1 VTVVLAFAV
10 GFVAVRL
17 VLVATRD
24 VLASPVLE
32 RENYRA
38 HRLPTAAGVVLVV
51 AVIGVEGVRAAAG
64 ALGFGDAVPARP
76 RVLMLVAV
84 VGFGLLGFLD
94 DLVGAGDDRGFRGHL
109 RALAAGRVTTGLA
122 KLAGGAALALVLA
135 AAAHGDTGVQPLV
148 DGALVA
154 LAANLGN
161 LLDRAPGRTTKFA
174 LAAYVPVAAVCGT
187 GPTGVASAVVLG
199 GALGLL
205 PEDLRERF
213 MLGDTGANVIGAVLG
228 LAVVVETSASTRATV
243 AAVLLALNLASEI
256 VSFGRLIDAVAPLR
270 GFDRLGR
277 RPAP

>member
-24 VLASPVLE
+24 VLASPLLE

-38 HRLPTAAGVVLVV
+38 HRLPTAAGIVLVV

-64 ALGFGDAVPARP
+64 ALGLGDAVPARS
-76 RVLMLVAV
+76 RVLVLVAV

-94 DLVGAGDDRGFRGHL
+94 DLVGSGDARGFRGHL
-109 RALAAGRVTTGLA
+109 RALAGGRVTTGLA
-122 KLAGGAALALVLA
+122 KLGGGAALALVLA
-135 AAAHGDTGVQPLV
+135 AAAHGDTGVQPFA

-174 LAAYVPVAAVCGT
+174 LAVYVPVAVVCGT
-187 GPTGVASAVVLG
+187 GATGVATAIVLG

-205 PEDLRERF
+205 PEDLRERL

-228 LAVVVETSASTRATV
+228 LAVVLETSASTRASV
-243 AAVLLALNLASEI
+243 AAALLALNLASEV
-256 VSFGRLIDAVAPLR
+256 VSFGRVIGAVAPLR
-270 GFDRLGR
+270 GFDRFGR
-277 RPAP
+277 RSAP

>member
-1 VTVVLAFAV
+1 MTVVLAFAV

-38 HRLPTAAGVVLVV
+38 RRLPTAAGIVLVV

-64 ALGFGDAVPARP
+64 ALDLGDAVPARS
-76 RVLMLVAV
+76 RVLVLVAV
-84 VGFGLLGFLD
+84 VGFGLLGFVD

-109 RALAAGRVTTGLA
+109 RALAGGRVTTGLA
-122 KLAGGAALALVLA
+122 KLGGGAALALVLA
-135 AAAHGDTGVQPLV
+135 AAAHGDTGVQPFV
-148 DGALVA
+148 DGVLVA

-174 LAAYVPVAAVCGT
+174 LAAYVPVAVVCGT
-187 GPTGVASAVVLG
+187 GGTGVATAVVLG

-228 LAVVVETSASTRATV
+228 LAVVLETSASTRATV
-243 AAVLLALNLASEI
+243 AAVLLALNLASEV
-256 VSFGRLIDAVAPLR
+256 VSFGRVIGAVAPLR